1 MLHTLLIDDEASAR
15 ADLREKLRAHPDV
28 VVVGEAA
35 TLGAA
40 RALLASTDYQL
51 VILDVELIGG
61 VSFDLVPFVRRGAS
75 IVFATAHERYA
86 ARAFESHAIDYLL
99 KPIVPARLADALQR
113 VVGALVVPSS
123 VPSAP
128 HPDQARSSSGPANAA
143 LPANTTGSA
152 EVALTRDESVFL
164 RQMLEAWEDSLR
176 PTHLL
181 RLQPTGSRTVHY
193 EREKLRPRL
202 FLAGRPVSV
211 ARRCWRALRERF
223 AT

>member
-1 MLHTLLIDDEASAR
+1 MLHALLIDDEASAR

-51 VILDVELIGG
+51 VILDVQLIGG
-61 VSFDLVPFVRRGAS
+61 VSFDLVPFVRQGAS

-86 ARAFESHAIDYLL
+86 ARAFESHAVDYLL
-99 KPIVPARLADALQR
+99 KPIAPARLADALQR
-113 VVGALVVPSS
+113 VAGALLGPTTA
-123 VPSAP
+123 PSAP
-128 HPDQARSSSGPANAA
+128 QLARAQSREDPARAA
-143 LPANTTGSA
+143 LAANTAGSA

-176 PTHLL
+176 STHRL
-181 RLQPTGSRTVHY
+181 RLQPEGKRTVHY
-193 EREKLRPRL
+193 ERNAPQPRL
-202 FLAGRPVSV
+202 FLAGPSVSAV
-211 ARRCWRALRERF
+211 RRCWRALRNRF
-223 AT
+223 AA